1 MRGMSGCHPVGSA
14 LPARRDSSVSIAA
27 AAPPSSSHNSS
38 VARPI
43 IIEAARDRLYEIF
56 ERQMMPQDVKGILQ
70 STLHGDLALWQRLC
84 QAMFDSWPMLQ
95 KCLAEV
101 QREVRGAPWKCRP
114 WCLDGRQ
121 PDASAAATSA
131 RAHAMLW
138 GARPRPAY
146 AEGALEDLM
155 DDLVAGYFTGISV
168 SEPRW
173 ENLRGEWRPAAY
185 RHVPARYYGYRGW
198 GGEEDRLMLCPQGGI
213 TADFIDFPEHR
224 FLIAIHGGHPGHP
237 LVSAPIRVLT
247 GWWLAAVYGL
257 EWFMKFAQL
266 FGVPFRWATYS
277 DDSAKEGL
285 AEMMGNLGN
294 AGWGIARQGT
304 TLEFPQNSVSAQSLP
319 QAELLRLADEQCQQ
333 YMLGQTLTSGVSKD
347 GGSRALGEVHA
358 ETKGGV
364 VRGIAD
370 FVGGIITRQ
379 LIPAWNYWNSGN
391 NDADLPEFF
400 PDWAEPTDLKA
411 EAERMDILINRIRLP
426 MEADHVYDALGVS
439 KPATGATVFIQP
451 EPHGA
456 RGEPATG
463 KVEPHETKAPLD
475 ASLANIAAAYQPD
488 QKRSPKGSHDGGRWV
503 DQGGGGGGSSSHH
516 DSTPSSTTRRSGENK
531 LAHAKRLDREEA
543 ATTANA
549 SAESRR
555 RIPAAKDLLGGMD
568 FDHLVIQDHPGGFVF
583 EATESGGRRNT
594 ITGRLT
600 DGVLK
605 IGSMF
610 PGRDAS
616 HAGMST
622 KPASIRLMKQL
633 LDGAEAAGIKKIT
646 TTGGRGGE
654 DDMTGYLTWP
664 YMGFD
669 LVKEEIP
676 RFKSVLPE
684 HLRAIADDPPSLRN
698 VVSTTGGRNWW
709 REHGYGVDLEFNL
722 GKVAGEDGEEKDSPA
737 VVRFEE
743 ISGCVHR
750 TKAYQSSLDFQD
762 DHDDGMLIRAMD
774 ELYAEDDH
782 NDPPMEEK
790 EIIPA
795 SGAKRESPW
804 DFIDDMTDDELEAA
818 LKRLDDELKAEE
830 ALDPYIPA
838 PPKRSFLRRLID
850 RLRSR

>member
-14 LPARRDSSVSIAA
+14 LPARRDSHVAA
-27 AAPPSSSHNSS
+27 AATASPSSKTSVSS

-70 STLHGDLALWQRLC
+70 STLHGDLALWQRLY

-95 KCLAEV
+95 KSLAEL

-121 PDASAAATSA
+121 PDEAAAATSA

-168 SEPRW
+168 TEPRW

-185 RHVPARYYGYRGW
+185 RSVPARYYGYRGW
-198 GGEEDRLMLCPQGGI
+198 GGEEDRLMLNPSGGV
-213 TADFIDFPEHR
+213 TADHIDFPEHR

-237 LVSAPIRVLT
+237 LVSAPLRVLT

-285 AEMMGNLGN
+285 AEMMANLGN

-304 TLEFPQNSVSAQSLP
+304 TLEFPQNSVSAQGLP

-379 LIPAWNYWNSGN
+379 LIPAWNYWNSGST
-391 NDADLPEFF
+391 DADLPEFF

-426 MEADHVYDALGVS
+426 MEADHVYDALGVA
-439 KPATGATVFIQP
+439 KPAAGATLFLQP
-451 EPHGA
+451 QADVHA
-456 RGEPATG
+456 R
-463 KVEPHETKAPLD
+463 
-475 ASLANIAAAYQPD
+475 ASTIAAAYRPD
-488 QKRSPKGSHDGGRWV
+488 QKRAPKGNRDGGRWV
-503 DQGGGGGGSSSHH
+503 DQGGGGGSGGSSSHSSR
-516 DSTPSSTTRRSGENK
+516 DRQEVDPYRPPASTTHHGDRESKRAREERTAREEDARRK
-531 LAHAKRLDREEA
+531 AALAHIPRAKELV
-543 ATTANA
+543 
-549 SAESRR
+549 
-555 RIPAAKDLLGGMD
+555 GGMD
-568 FDHLVIQDHPGGFVF
+568 LEDL
-583 EATESGGRRNT
+583 T
-594 ITGRLT
+594 I
-600 DGVLK
+600 
-605 IGSMF
+605 
-610 PGRDAS
+610 
-616 HAGMST
+616 
-622 KPASIRLMKQL
+622 
-633 LDGAEAAGIKKIT
+633 
-646 TTGGRGGE
+646 E
-654 DDMTGYLTWP
+654 DT
-664 YMGFD
+664 
-669 LVKEEIP
+669 
-676 RFKSVLPE
+676 PE
-684 HLRAIADDPPSLRN
+684 
-698 VVSTTGGRNWW
+698 
-709 REHGYGVDLEFNL
+709 
-722 GKVAGEDGEEKDSPA
+722 
-737 VVRFEE
+737 
-743 ISGCVHR
+743 
-750 TKAYQSSLDFQD
+750 
-762 DHDDGMLIRAMD
+762 
-774 ELYAEDDH
+774 
-782 NDPPMEEK
+782 
-790 EIIPA
+790 
-795 SGAKRESPW
+795 
-804 DFIDDMTDDELEAA
+804 
-818 LKRLDDELKAEE
+818 
-830 ALDPYIPA
+830 
-838 PPKRSFLRRLID
+838 
-850 RLRSR
+850 